1 MDAIGSGVF
10 VFGLTKQAARNARDA
25 GMKVE
30 MAKEKLLVVGGGMAS
45 ARFVKELIALAPER
59 YAITMIG
66 DEPRLAYNRV
76 LLSSVL
82 AGEMSVRDIDL
93 EPARFWREAG
103 VELRAGRKATRI
115 DLAQRRVSLD
125 GGETLSFSKLVLATG
140 SHAIRLPIE
149 GAGLPGVRTFRDV
162 TDVAALTRL
171 GAAGRRVLVIGGG
184 LLGLEAAHGLA
195 RLGAQV
201 TLAHVVDRLMERQLD
216 AGGAEILRRMVAAQG
231 VEILLNASAVA
242 IRGGDRVTRVDFE
255 DGRSVQTEAVVFA
268 VGINPNASL
277 ARDAGLMVTRGVVVD
292 DGLATSD
299 RHVFAIGE
307 CAEHRGVCYG
317 LVEPAYQQGRVLAQ
331 RLAGRDSAYS
341 GSVVSTNL
349 KVSGVR
355 VFSAGEFLGDAG
367 ARRLVYSD
375 PAMGV
380 YRKLIFRDDRLTGAV
395 LIGDTRGGPGF
406 LDLIRTGEAV
416 SARRDELMFGAPVV
430 KKAA

>member
-1 MDAIGSGVF
+1 
-10 VFGLTKQAARNARDA
+10 
-25 GMKVE
+25 MKVE

-82 AGEMSVRDIDL
+82 AGELSIRDIDL

-103 VELRAGRKATRI
+103 VELLAGRKATRI

-125 GGETLSFSKLVLATG
+125 GGETLSYSKLVLATG

-149 GAGLPGVRTFRDV
+149 GAGLPGVHTFRDV

-195 RLGAQV
+195 RLGARV

-216 AGGAEILRRMVAAQG
+216 AGGAEILRCMVAAQG
-231 VEILLNASAVA
+231 VDILLNSSVVA

-255 DGRSVQTEAVVFA
+255 DGRSVEAEAVVFA
-268 VGINPNASL
+268 VGIKPNASL

-355 VFSAGEFLGDAG
+355 VFSAGEFLGGAG

-380 YRKLIFRDDRLTGAV
+380 YRKLIFRDDRLAGAV
-395 LIGDTRGGPGF
+395 LIGDTRGGPDF
-406 LDLIRTGEAV
+406 LDLIRTGETV
-416 SARRDELMFGAPVV
+416 SASRDELMFGAPVV